1 MVFFIFN
8 TEATGVLVAHDLRQ
22 GEFVLQIF
30 YPPQQNLEDFSPEIA
45 ISNTALSVQNFKAAM
60 AVPSALG
67 LEFIIMVEYLSLS
80 GG

>member
-1 MVFFIFN
+1 MLAFRMLISHNLARKIASVLKVLAPSSIFHTFE
-8 TEATGVLVAHDLRQ
+8 TERKQ
-22 GEFVLQIF
+22 
-30 YPPQQNLEDFSPEIA
+30 IA